1 MIMKFIIMQIM
12 GAEGLSVV
20 NSIQSYNSEELIF
33 VFHLVLVSDW

>member
-1 MIMKFIIMQIM
+1 MIVKFIIMRIM

-20 NSIQSYNSEELIF
+20 NSIQSYNIKELIF